1 MSKFIS
7 LCIAFILAVTINPA
21 IAKNKKPKPS
31 NNPTL
36 SKPSELDAIPSEP
49 INEEKRAVKLFKEKA
64 EKIMTF
70 FNSKPVSL
78 DKQDFSNSQTG
89 VVYTHYRFN
98 MLDINI
104 NVRKSDSLISPFIG
118 YINLIYTTDENKEC
132 GDITSEKT
140 QYSEI
145 VHWGY
150 STYEKAI
157 SHTNDCFRPHSVG
170 TQIFPPANTQLTF
183 AYQDGHWVFKDAI
196 RTKYD
201 KRDRIL
207 LGALGRP
214 EPGQYKLADNQK
226 WENLIK

>member
-7 LCIAFILAVTINPA
+7 LCIVLILIVTINPA

-31 NNPTL
+31 NQPTP
-36 SKPSELDAIPSEP
+36 SKVSELNAIPSEL

-64 EKIMTF
+64 DKVRIF
-70 FNSKPVSL
+70 FDSKPVSL
-78 DKQDFSNSQTG
+78 DKQDFSRSPTG

-98 MLDINI
+98 ILDINI
-104 NVRKSDSLISPFIG
+104 NVRKSDSLISPFVG
-118 YINLIYTTDENKEC
+118 YIDLTYTTDENKKC

-145 VHWGY
+145 HYWGY
-150 STYEKAI
+150 STYERAK
-157 SHTNDCFRPHSVG
+157 SHINDCFYPHSVG
-170 TQIFPPANTQLTF
+170 TLIFPPENTQLTF

-196 RTKYD
+196 RTKYS
-201 KRDRIL
+201 KRDRLL

-214 EPGQYKLADNQK
+214 EPGQYKLEDNQK